1 MDRLDLDTSEKATY
15 DKDDKL
21 SCDDGF
27 ITRDYFKSLQ
37 PKSSDASQT
46 ETNEYEEME
55 SSCQVRRRTIIPK
68 TLNNIYNKLT
78 KVLNT
83 ESFVQSINIEE
94 CMLVKNYNSLL
105 FKKYIN
111 NHCKMNQHKYSIGI
125 FHHY

>member
-1 MDRLDLDTSEKATY
+1 MDRLDLDISEKVTY

-27 ITRDYFKSLQ
+27 MTTRDYFKSLQ
-37 PKSSDASQT
+37 PKSSDVSQT

-94 CMLVKNYNSLL
+94 CMLVKNYTISL
-105 FKKYIN
+105 F
-111 NHCKMNQHKYSIGI
+111 S
-125 FHHY
+125 